1 MIVMDR
7 PPFLS
12 KSDPSQENEED
23 AWPSQPP
30 PQQPVFIQQQRP
42 APDIFE
48 QLKMNPMAL
57 VVIGIIIGV
66 FLVNMRPVVIKP

>member
-1 MIVMDR
+1 MDR
-7 PPFLS
+7 PQFLS
-12 KSDPSQENEED
+12 KNDQSPENEDD

-42 APDIFE
+42 QQFDIFE

-57 VVIGIIIGV
+57 VVIGIVIGA

>member
-1 MIVMDR
+1 MDR
-7 PPFLS
+7 PQFLS

-23 AWPSQPP
+23 QWPSQPH
-30 PQQPVFIQQQRP
+30 PQQPVFVQPPRQ
-42 APDIFE
+42 PDIFE

-57 VVIGIIIGV
+57 VVIGIIIGA

>member
-1 MIVMDR
+1 MDR

-12 KSDPSQENEED
+12 KSDPSPENEED
-23 AWPSQPP
+23 PWPQQPH
-30 PQQPVFIQQQRP
+30 PQQPVFVQAQRQ
-42 APDIFE
+42 PDIFE

-57 VVIGIIIGV
+57 VVIGIIIGA

>member
-12 KSDPSQENEED
+12 KNDPSPENED
-23 AWPSQPP
+23 DTWPSQPP

-57 VVIGIIIGV
+57 VVIGIIIGA